1 MVRER
6 SNYGHRRLL
15 ALSHALLSLLYV
27 WLHTGLLRR
36 LRFAGRPRCA
46 SYPYGW

>member
-6 SNYGHRRLL
+6 SNYGHRCLL

-27 WLHTGLLRR
+27 WV
-36 LRFAGRPRCA
+36 GRMDLCV
-46 SYPYGW
+46 G